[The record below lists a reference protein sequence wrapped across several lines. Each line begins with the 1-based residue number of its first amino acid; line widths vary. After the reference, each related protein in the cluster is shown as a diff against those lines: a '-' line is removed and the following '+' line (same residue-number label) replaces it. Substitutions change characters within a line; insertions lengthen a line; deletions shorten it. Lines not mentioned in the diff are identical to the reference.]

1 MVFHS
6 KYSEGAFENKSRFY
20 GRMILLCFVLLL
32 GSFSL
37 GVVAQTENYGWE
49 KRENDVNLNLNSG
62 ALIDNQTLLIVGD
75 DGKVMFSGNSGYN
88 LTEVN
93 IGTDEN
99 LNDVDCL
106 DTVCFVG
113 GENGVIF
120 RQLESSNWEDI
131 SPDGANGDINSI
143 EIIDAINQ
151 NAIIVVAVTNLG
163 EIYLTSDSG
172 ETWDEINSGLETSLN
187 DIDFFNQT
195 MGLIV
200 GDGGVILGSLDGGAS
215 WGLRDV
221 PLEVEERDINGVVF
235 DSAVRAYVV
244 GDEGLFLRSAIGDNP
259 IIGFVW
265 EIWDTESLIDFNSID
280 SSSVNRVWL
289 VGGNGSILMTKDGGN
304 SFTTQV
310 YNTSQGVNKLNKVMI
325 FNTDIGYIIGDGST
339 LLYSNSGG
347 EGESNSIS
355 VKNYDDPIVYLEM
368 AFPILLEGFFGM
380 LKIIFFSM
388 ILGFVLGIS
397 FAICKTSSVTFLKI
411 FGTVYTD
418 FFRNTPLLVQI
429 LLIHFGLVEVG
440 VDLTFGG
447 NIERAV
453 MSSILSLGVNSGA
466 YQAEIIRSG
475 ILAIPSGQ
483 MEAGRSIGLSYI
495 DTMRYVILPQAIRI
509 VIPPLGNEFVN
520 LTLNSSLASL
530 TGLFELVRGGRIIVA
545 ATFKTFQT
553 WIFVAL
559 FYFVVTFSL
568 TNLLRY
574 AENKTKIP
582 GLGLGGE

>member
-1 MVFHS
+1 
-6 KYSEGAFENKSRFY
+6 
-20 GRMILLCFVLLL
+20 
-32 GSFSL
+32 
-37 GVVAQTENYGWE
+37 
-49 KRENDVNLNLNSG
+49 
-62 ALIDNQTLLIVGD
+62 
-75 DGKVMFSGNSGYN
+75 
-88 LTEVN
+88 
-93 IGTDEN
+93 
-99 LNDVDCL
+99 
-106 DTVCFVG
+106 
-113 GENGVIF
+113 
-120 RQLESSNWEDI
+120 
-131 SPDGANGDINSI
+131 
-143 EIIDAINQ
+143 
-151 NAIIVVAVTNLG
+151 
-163 EIYLTSDSG
+163 
-172 ETWDEINSGLETSLN
+172 
-187 DIDFFNQT
+187 
-195 MGLIV
+195 
-200 GDGGVILGSLDGGAS
+200 
-215 WGLRDV
+215 
-221 PLEVEERDINGVVF
+221 
-235 DSAVRAYVV
+235 
-244 GDEGLFLRSAIGDNP
+244 
-259 IIGFVW
+259 
-265 EIWDTESLIDFNSID
+265 
-280 SSSVNRVWL
+280 
-289 VGGNGSILMTKDGGN
+289 
-304 SFTTQV
+304 
-310 YNTSQGVNKLNKVMI
+310 
-325 FNTDIGYIIGDGST
+325 
-339 LLYSNSGG
+339 
-347 EGESNSIS
+347 
-355 VKNYDDPIVYLEM
+355 
-368 AFPILLEGFFGM
+368 
-380 LKIIFFSM
+380 M

-411 FGTVYTD
+411 FGTIYTD

-429 LLIHFGLVEVG
+429 LLIHFGLIEVG

>member
-6 KYSEGAFENKSRFY
+6 KYSEGIFDNKSRFY
-20 GRMILLCFVLLL
+20 GRMIILCFVLLL
-32 GSFSL
+32 ASFSL

-49 KRENDVNLNLNSG
+49 KRANDVNLNLNSG
-62 ALIDNQTLLIVGD
+62 TLLDNQTLLIVGD
-75 DGKVMFSGNSGYN
+75 DGKVMFSEDSGDN
-88 LTEVN
+88 LIEVN

-99 LNDVDCL
+99 VNDIDCL
-106 DTVCFVG
+106 DDFCFIG

-120 RQLESSNWEDI
+120 RRLDNSNWENI

-143 EIIDAINQ
+143 KIIDTINQ
-151 NAIIVVAVTNLG
+151 NAINVVAVTNLG
-163 EIYLTSDSG
+163 EIYLTSNSG
-172 ETWDEINSGLETSLN
+172 ETWEEINSGLETSLN

-200 GDGGVILGSLDGGAS
+200 GDGGIILGSLDGGAS
-215 WGLRDV
+215 WELRDV

-259 IIGFVW
+259 IIGYVW

-304 SFTTQV
+304 SFTTQI
-310 YNTSQGVNKLNKVMI
+310 YNTSLGVNKLNKVMI